1 MAVVQYKTPGVYVE
15 ELDAFPPS
23 IVGVETAV
31 PAFIGYTEKAEQSG
45 RSVLKRAVRI
55 SSMVDYVAI
64 FGGAVDYQ
72 FHVDPVPVTADD
84 IRVATELKAATHEAV
99 TTAKNEHDNLPT
111 NAKQNDKDAAALKL
125 KSATEA
131 ETAAGLQLA
140 ALQAAY
146 DNSPYGIADKDA
158 IQAETD
164 AALIKDD
171 LNSPDPTKNTKAKE
185 LKDKADGLREK
196 ATAAFNAVRPNAS
209 IGGKGFQVSV
219 AKNLNFLLYNSL
231 RLFYANGGGDCY
243 IVSVGD
249 YGTQI
254 GFKALD
260 EGLTQVADVVGPT
273 MLVIPEAVTLT
284 QDEYNKLI
292 PNMLVQC
299 RDKQDRVAIIDVWVD
314 PSDID
319 VTKQDF
325 EKAIADFRTRSLS
338 RLTNEQLRYGMA
350 YVPWLRTSIVDPV
363 ELDYSNF
370 AEFKAR
376 RPGVLTWALLNESNR
391 LYPDATPPVAPEKP
405 PTWAPNGLPK
415 EIAFTTKTKQISDQ
429 FFGHA
434 MDPDNEKD
442 PAKKEAARKKINQGL
457 VAQIPAL
464 KDLYATMAHILG
476 ILPAS
481 PAMAGVYTQNDAL
494 RGVWNAPANVG
505 LATVL
510 GPTIPITND
519 MQNDLNMPIDGLAVN
534 AIRDFVG
541 RGTLVW
547 GARTLD
553 GNSNDWR
560 YIQVRRALIYIEQS
574 VELALNKFVF
584 APNVAQT
591 WVTVSSM
598 ISSFLR
604 GVWQAGG
611 LMGASPTEAF
621 SVQCG
626 LGSTMTAQDV
636 LEGRMIVQIKLTMVH
651 PAEFI
656 VLTFQQQMQGGAG

>member
-45 RSVLKRAVRI
+45 RSVFKRTVRI

-72 FHVDPVPVTADD
+72 FHVDPVPVTTDD
-84 IRVATELKAATHEAV
+84 IKVATDLKAVTAQAV
-99 TTAKNEHDNLPT
+99 TTATTEQGKLPQD
-111 NAKQNDKDAAALKL
+111 AKANDKAAADLKV

-131 ETAAGLQLA
+131 DKAAGLQLA
-140 ALQAAY
+140 ALQKSYDDSAY
-146 DNSPYGIADKDA
+146 GKADKLA
-158 IQAETD
+158 IAAEKD
-164 AALIKDD
+164 PAFIKDD
-171 LNSPDPTKNTKAKE
+171 LNSTDDAKKTTAKG
-185 LKDKADGLREK
+185 LKDKADGLRND

-243 IVSVGD
+243 IVSVGH
-249 YGTQI
+249 YESQI
-254 GFKALD
+254 GFAALD
-260 EGLTQVADVVGPT
+260 EGLTQIADVVGPT
-273 MLVIPEAVTLT
+273 MLVIPEAVNLT
-284 QDEYNKLI
+284 QEEYNKLV
-292 PNMLVQC
+292 PNMLKQC
-299 RDKQDRVAIIDVWVD
+299 RDKQDRVAIIDVWID
-314 PSDID
+314 PSDVD
-319 VTKQDF
+319 VTKDDF
-325 EKAIADFRTRSLS
+325 KNAINGFRTTSLNG
-338 RLTNEQLRYGMA
+338 LVNEQLRYGMA
-350 YVPWLRTSIVDPV
+350 YVPWLRTSIVDPA

-376 RPGVLTWALLNESNR
+376 QPGALTWALLNESNR
-391 LYPDATPPVAPEKP
+391 LYPDATAPVAPTTAP
-405 PTWAPNGLPK
+405 SWAANGLPP
-415 EIAFTTKTKQISDQ
+415 EIAFTDKTKKISDQ

-434 MDPDNEKD
+434 LDPDKEKD
-442 PAKKEAARKKINQGL
+442 SANKEAARKKINQGL

-598 ISSFLR
+598 IGSFLR

-626 LGSTMTAQDV
+626 LGSTMTADDV
-636 LEGRMIVQIKLTMVH
+636 LQGKMIVQIKLTMVH